1 VTPAPHDHEELN
13 LMTRTMAMR
22 WGALAL
28 LGAMA
33 LAACGGSAAPTTA
46 PAASEPSAATT
57 APESVAP
64 ESVAPSAAATTAP
77 GSADPAPSDA
87 AVASTEP
94 AASPAANPAAA
105 ALASKPWANAP
116 LTDVETGETF
126 TIAELAGKPVF
137 IESMAIWC
145 SNCRAQQGRFTEAF
159 AQMAPGTAEYVVLTV
174 DPSETAEDLARYKSG
189 SGFTGRYAVAG
200 KELAKALVAEFGAN
214 AINPPSVPVIFVSP
228 TGEVEFSTG
237 QESVEQIV
245 EKAGA

>member
-1 VTPAPHDHEELN
+1 
-13 LMTRTMAMR
+13 M
-22 WGALAL
+22 
-28 LGAMA
+28 
-33 LAACGGSAAPTTA
+33 
-46 PAASEPSAATT
+46 
-57 APESVAP
+57 
-64 ESVAPSAAATTAP
+64 
-77 GSADPAPSDA
+77 
-87 AVASTEP
+87 EP
-94 AASPAANPAAA
+94 AASPAVNPAAA

-126 TIAELAGKPVF
+126 TIAELAGRPLF

-159 AQMAPGTAEYVVLTV
+159 AQLAPGTAEYVVLTV
-174 DPSETAEDLARYKSG
+174 DPSETAEDLARYKSER
-189 SGFTGRYAVAG
+189 GFTGRYAVAG
-200 KELAKALVAEFGAN
+200 KELAKALDAEFGPN

>member
-1 VTPAPHDHEELN
+1 
-13 LMTRTMAMR
+13 MTRTITIR
-22 WGALAL
+22 LGILAL
-28 LGAMA
+28 TGAMA

-46 PAASEPSAATT
+46 PAATEPGTASM
-57 APESVAP
+57 APE
-64 ESVAPSAAATTAP
+64 TM
-77 GSADPAPSDA
+77 APSDA
-87 AVASTEP
+87 ASMAPETADPTPSDAAAASTEP
-94 AASPAANPAAA
+94 AASPAVNPAAA

-126 TIAELAGKPVF
+126 TIAELAGKPLF

-159 AQMAPGTAEYVVLTV
+159 AQLAPGTAEYVVLTV
-174 DPSETAEDLARYKSG
+174 DPSETAEDLARYKSER
-189 SGFTGRYAVAG
+189 GFTGRYAVAG
-200 KELAKALVAEFGAN
+200 KELAKALDAEFGPN